1 MKYLLIN
8 KNDKGFT
15 LVELVIVIVLLGI
28 LSVGISGFLK
38 LGSQIFVDVKNR
50 TEIVATARFA
60 IERLNRELRTALPN
74 SVRVTL
80 TDQSGNPTNI
90 QCIEYVPILTT
101 ANYLDIP
108 TESENETAKTLS
120 VVDFNAGAL
129 NGLVNY
135 RVAVY
140 PTSLDHVYQNIRIRT
155 LENAT
160 IDNTTH
166 VTPPTDNRWDINF
179 TNDVSF
185 PTDSPTARLYF
196 IDAKVSYCVKG
207 DELKRFVGVSPD
219 DQNSLSSAIAV
230 FRDDGVLMA
239 EDLSYTPANFS
250 GNDFPF
256 KVSQATQFRNATAL
270 IKLRFNKNEEIVV
283 FNSEVHVPNA
293 P

>member
-1 MKYLLIN
+1 MKYLLSN
-8 KNDKGFT
+8 KADKGFT

-50 TEIVATARFA
+50 SEIVATARFA

-80 TDQSGNPTNI
+80 TDQSGNSTNI
-90 QCIEYVPILTT
+90 QCIEYIPILTT

-120 VVDFNAGAL
+120 VVDFNTGAL
-129 NGLVNY
+129 NGLVDY

-140 PTSLDHVYQNIRIRT
+140 PASINEVYQNIRIRT

-166 VTPPTDNRWDINF
+166 VAPPVNNRWDINF

-185 PTDSPTARLYF
+185 PSDSPTGRLYF
-196 IDAKVSYCVKG
+196 IGTKVSYCVQG
-207 DELKRFVGVSPD
+207 DELKRFTGDSPN
-219 DQNSLSSAIAV
+219 DQNSLSSAVIA
-230 FRDDGVLMA
+230 FRDNGVLMA

-256 KVSQATQFRNATAL
+256 KLSQATQFRNATAL
-270 IKLRFNKNEEIVV
+270 IKLRFNKNEEVVV